1 MDEELNLKIGK
12 PGNKKKRVISLQKVR
27 GHRGQEGLL
36 VVHNFI
42 KILEGISIR

>member
-12 PGNKKKRVISLQKVR
+12 PGNKKRVISLQKVR
-27 GHRGQEGLL
+27 VHRGQEGLL

-42 KILEGISIR
+42 KILEEIGIQ